1 MTAMPRRALVTPRMA
16 PGTDDHGMQEH
27 EGLGPRFD
35 RIADGATQ
43 VLGSLPA
50 LIASVALVVG
60 WGLTGPL
67 FNFSDT
73 WQLFINT
80 TTTVV
85 TFWMVFVIQNSANR
99 QSKATQL
106 KLDELIR
113 AVADARNEFVA
124 LDHATEDELAAREKE
139 FGELADVAA
148 ADAEA
153 SAKGEPDTRRQ
164 ASRAGHPG
172 QAGHAS
178 QEGSAHGR

>member
-1 MTAMPRRALVTPRMA
+1 MA
-16 PGTDDHGMQEH
+16 RWPDDHGMQQQ

-50 LIASVALVVG
+50 LVASFALVIG

-113 AVADARNEFVA
+113 AVADARNEFVS
-124 LDHATEDELAAREKE
+124 LDHATEAELVAREEE
-139 FGELADVAA
+139 FGEIAEAAEADVAQVA
-148 ADAEA
+148 GKDGALTDKRGDRA
-153 SAKGEPDTRRQ
+153 SRRQRQPSGGYAKPTRRT
-164 ASRAGHPG
+164 R
-172 QAGHAS
+172 
-178 QEGSAHGR
+178 